1 MQERSVCFS
10 FIPGTLLEVEL
21 VGDGWCVLS
30 ESDWSRPRAG
40 WLGLTRGPVGAF
52 EALD

>member
-1 MQERSVCFS
+1 MQESSVCFS

-21 VGDGWCVLS
+21 VGDGRCVLS